1 MSVVSFLLGLFLAY
15 LLGSIPTGFIAG
27 KVLQGVD
34 LRKVGSGNPGTTNVY
49 RSMGLVPAIVVFTV
63 DMSKGLVPVLFFPG
77 LFLHAWADNASL
89 ALLYQ
94 IFLGLMAVAGHVW
107 SLFLSFK
114 GGKGV
119 GTAFGVFLGIAP
131 LASLFSLA
139 TWIIVVLAMGI
150 VSLGSLS
157 AAVAFPIFLLLTE
170 EGILEEKF
178 SLLLFGTLI
187 AVLVIYTHRSNILRL
202 VRGEEKSFKKKKG
215 EELNEQR

>member
-1 MSVVSFLLGLFLAY
+1 MSVVSFFLGLFFAY

-49 RSMGLVPAIVVFTV
+49 RSIGLVPAIVVFTV
-63 DMSKGLVPVLFFPG
+63 DMSKGLIPVLFFPG
-77 LFLHAWADNASL
+77 LFLHVWTDNASL

-94 IFLGLMAVAGHVW
+94 IFLGLVAVAGHIW
-107 SLFLSFK
+107 SLFLAFK

-131 LASLFSLA
+131 LASLLSLA

-157 AAVAFPIFLLLTE
+157 AAIAFPIFLLLSE

-178 SLLLFGTLI
+178 SLLLFGALI
-187 AVLVIYTHRSNILRL
+187 AGLVIYTHRSNILRL
-202 VRGEEKSFKKKKG
+202 VRGEEKSFKKKKR
-215 EELNEQR
+215 EELNG